1 MDRTYEDIENEIQK
15 SEKRLHYLNKTGD
28 VSEISREKMNLGQLY
43 CDLDDRR
50 DMDMDEDEYDRD
62 F

>member
-1 MDRTYEDIENEIQK
+1 MDRTYEDIEDEIQR

-28 VSEISREKMNLGQLY
+28 VSEISRERMNLGQLY

-50 DMDMDEDEYDRD
+50 DMEEDEYDRD